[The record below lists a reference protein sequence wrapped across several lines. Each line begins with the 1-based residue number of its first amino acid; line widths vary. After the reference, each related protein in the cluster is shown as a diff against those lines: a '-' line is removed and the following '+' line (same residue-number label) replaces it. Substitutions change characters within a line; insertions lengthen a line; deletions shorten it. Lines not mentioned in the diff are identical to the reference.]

1 MENLNLKKIKGLL
14 HDKETHYKN
23 AILPP
28 CGTYSKLLH
37 VTATNVTTFRKKKK
51 TLKEYNN
58 YF

>member
-37 VTATNVTTFRKKKK
+37 VTATNVTTFRKKKN
-51 TLKEYNN
+51 TQGI
-58 YF
+58 